1 MTAYPGKHGR
11 REYLMHLACTSLLPI
26 SLIHHPTWNLE
37 AYRPKLAMSGLGYPK
52 DTFTKSKVKPMGLAP
67 PGPGC
72 LEGQSH
78 LVVYHWQENK
88 MLNSGVLRRKDLAVP
103 TTTTTSW
110 NSMA

>member
-1 MTAYPGKHGR
+1 
-11 REYLMHLACTSLLPI
+11 MHLACTSLLPI

-78 LVVYHWQENK
+78 LVVNHWQNK
-88 MLNSGVLRRKDLAVP
+88 MLNSGVLRIRRKDLAVP